1 MRTLTFAVDGMR
13 CRRCVRR
20 ATALVRDVEGVQ
32 AVTAD
37 AKSGLLMVRGTM
49 TGLDIVRALRNST
62 FTARLIDE
70 DLETE
75 LWPGLRGSGCS

>member
-1 MRTLTFAVDGMR
+1 MRTLTSSVDGMR

-20 ATALVRDVEGVQ
+20 ATALVRDVDGVH

-37 AKSGLLMVRGTM
+37 AKSGLLTVRGTM
-49 TGLDIVRALRNST
+49 SDIDIVRSLRNTT

-70 DLETE
+70 EPKPE
-75 LWPGLRGSGCS
+75 F

>member
-1 MRTLTFAVDGMR
+1 MRTLTYSVDGMR

-20 ATALVRDVEGVQ
+20 ATALVRDIDGVH

-37 AKSGLLMVRGTM
+37 AGSGLLTVRGTM
-49 TGLDIVRALRNST
+49 SDIDIVRSLGNTT

-70 DLETE
+70 EPKPE
-75 LWPGLRGSGCS
+75 FGI

>member
-1 MRTLTFAVDGMR
+1 MRTLTFSVDGMR

-20 ATALVRDVEGVQ
+20 ATALVRDIDGVH

-37 AKSGLLMVRGTM
+37 AKSGLLTVRGTM
-49 TGLDIVRALRNST
+49 SDIDIVRSLRNTT

-70 DLETE
+70 EPKPE
-75 LWPGLRGSGCS
+75 F

>member
-1 MRTLTFAVDGMR
+1 MRTLTFSVDGMR

-20 ATALVRDVEGVQ
+20 ATALVRDVDGVH

-37 AKSGLLMVRGTM
+37 AKSGLLTVRGTM
-49 TGLDIVRALRNST
+49 SDIDIVRSLRNTT

-70 DLETE
+70 EPKPE
-75 LWPGLRGSGCS
+75 F

>member
-1 MRTLTFAVDGMR
+1 MRTLTLFVDGMR

-20 ATALVRDVEGVQ
+20 ATALVRDVDGVH

-37 AKSGLLMVRGTM
+37 AKSGLLTVRGTM
-49 TGLDIVRALRNST
+49 TGIDIVRSLGNTT

-70 DLETE
+70 EPKPE
-75 LWPGLRGSGCS
+75 F

>member
-1 MRTLTFAVDGMR
+1 MRNLTFSVDGMR

-37 AKSGLLMVRGTM
+37 AESGLLTVRGTM
-49 TGLDIVRALRNST
+49 TGLDIVRSLRNTT

-70 DLETE
+70 DPKSEF
-75 LWPGLRGSGCS
+75 

>member
-1 MRTLTFAVDGMR
+1 MRTLTFSVDGMR

-20 ATALVRDVEGVQ
+20 ATALVRDVDGVH

-37 AKSGLLMVRGTM
+37 AKSGLLTVRGTM
-49 TGLDIVRALRNST
+49 SDIDIRRSLRNTT

-70 DLETE
+70 EPRPE
-75 LWPGLRGSGCS
+75 L

>member
-1 MRTLTFAVDGMR
+1 MRTLTLFVDGMR

-37 AKSGLLMVRGTM
+37 AKSGLLTVLGTM
-49 TGLDIVRALRNST
+49 TSTDIVAALRKTT
-62 FTARLIDE
+62 FTVRLIAE
-70 DLETE
+70 EA
-75 LWPGLRGSGCS
+75 

>member
-1 MRTLTFAVDGMR
+1 MRTLTFSVDGTR

-20 ATALVRDVEGVQ
+20 ATALVRDVDGVH

-37 AKSGLLMVRGTM
+37 ARSGLLTVRGTM
-49 TGLDIVRALRNST
+49 SDIDIVRSLRNTT

-70 DLETE
+70 EPKPE
-75 LWPGLRGSGCS
+75 F

>member
-1 MRTLTFAVDGMR
+1 VRTLTFSVDGMR

-20 ATALVRDVEGVQ
+20 ATALVRDVDGVH

-37 AKSGLLMVRGTM
+37 AKSGLLTVRGTM
-49 TGLDIVRALRNST
+49 SDIDIVRSLRNTT

-70 DLETE
+70 EPKPE
-75 LWPGLRGSGCS
+75 F

>member
-1 MRTLTFAVDGMR
+1 MHRLTLVVDGMR

-37 AKSGLLMVRGTM
+37 AKSGLLTVLGTM
-49 TGLDIVRALRNST
+49 TSTDIVASLSNTT
-62 FTARLIDE
+62 FTARLIAEE
-70 DLETE
+70 DVTQ
-75 LWPGLRGSGCS
+75 S

>member
-1 MRTLTFAVDGMR
+1 MRTLTLFVDGMR

-37 AKSGLLMVRGTM
+37 AKSGLLTVLGTM
-49 TGLDIVRALRNST
+49 TSTDIVASLRNT
-62 FTARLIDE
+62 NFTARLIAEADV
-70 DLETE
+70 TE
-75 LWPGLRGSGCS
+75 S

>member
-1 MRTLTFAVDGMR
+1 MRTLTFSVDGMR

-20 ATALVRDVEGVQ
+20 ATALVRDVDGVQ

-37 AKSGLLMVRGTM
+37 AKSGLLTVRGTM
-49 TGLDIVRALRNST
+49 SDIDIVRSLRNTT

-70 DLETE
+70 EPKPE
-75 LWPGLRGSGCS
+75 F

>member
-1 MRTLTFAVDGMR
+1 MRTLTLVVDGMR

-37 AKSGLLMVRGTM
+37 AKSGLLTVLGTM
-49 TGLDIVRALRNST
+49 TSTDIVASLRNTT
-62 FTARLIDE
+62 FTARLIAEADV
-70 DLETE
+70 TE
-75 LWPGLRGSGCS
+75 S